1 MYIVAVTILIV
12 AILVIYMLVVKAGP
26 RPIYY
31 PTILKTADLKAR
43 EEEAARAAAANEVT
57 EKERMFQTYFPS
69 IPNEIKM
76 DYPLK
81 PIGCCPPS
89 REMSKDLPIAN
100 IPFAM
105 PRTRFPTYNNHLK
118 NDVLF
123 IYIYKQMSY
132 PFLNDLYSI
141 LKHIETYPLN
151 IVVPE
156 TPSEDWPS
164 DEEDGPTSYIVY
176 DHFKWVIEV
185 KAGDKI
191 IIRNITIIQIIYD
204 TNGDTFYMRE
214 TVLHPILMWI

>member
-100 IPFAM
+100 IPICYA
-105 PRTRFPTYNNHLK
+105 K
-118 NDVLF
+118 NSV
-123 IYIYKQMSY
+123 SY
-132 PFLNDLYSI
+132 L
-141 LKHIETYPLN
+141 
-151 IVVPE
+151 
-156 TPSEDWPS
+156 
-164 DEEDGPTSYIVY
+164 
-176 DHFKWVIEV
+176 
-185 KAGDKI
+185 
-191 IIRNITIIQIIYD
+191 Q
-204 TNGDTFYMRE
+204 
-214 TVLHPILMWI
+214 